1 MLQLIYFQFRAEL
14 MTQLKVIYELYELA
28 FALDAPGCVI
38 N

>member
-14 MTQLKVIYELYELA
+14 MTQLKVIYELA
-28 FALDAPGCVI
+28 FALDGVC